1 MQNWDWEAYL
11 GLGCFVLRCAMC
23 YPHLRGLES
32 RPSFSKGTDVA
43 VSYMCGQSA
52 FSSIEKM
59 IFVLLEPKG
68 PRACPLW
75 CGYASFG
82 VFQGLILHE
91 LDSLS

>member
-43 VSYMCGQSA
+43 VSYMCGPSA
-52 FSSIEKM
+52 FSSIEII
-59 IFVLLEPKG
+59 IFL
-68 PRACPLW
+68 
-75 CGYASFG
+75 Y
-82 VFQGLILHE
+82 
-91 LDSLS
+91 